1 MGDDWK
7 SKLRSIKELLFPKEK
22 DRIKQSYPPNRPITK
37 REVIQTTQSKKETIK
52 SSLYVSSESKLSH
65 ANKGFTKSF
74 PQELKKS
81 NNKLNRASLVQK
93 TEILAK
99 IEVKSEQSIPP
110 KIKLKQLDDEKINAN
125 MPLPEEVSKG
135 KKRITVG
142 LDFGTSTTKVCVR
155 RELGGDDL
163 PIYPIKFKHITDD
176 SPYLCAS
183 LVGIDNNKV
192 YFGPGITS
200 GDVYPHLKICVA
212 CELGY
217 IENKE
222 CVSKEKCVFRD
233 PTTIF
238 RAADFATMF
247 LAWVMKETRAQ
258 LPKEFRD
265 SPNFTYNVSIPIKQ
279 LDTNPLSK
287 KYRRMVY
294 TAWRI
299 SEGLHQGIDLYQ
311 VLGWIKALESNE
323 LPSPE
328 ESYVHLCPETI
339 AAIISYERSSNALP
353 GLYSIVDIGAWTTD
367 ISFFRLTDI
376 DADRTG
382 VNTVSFYDADVFH
395 VATNMIDINIIH
407 ALMKLCGIKNVMQ
420 FMHANF
426 SLFIKQC
433 RENNNWKEKVSFK
446 TESGKTARKSIPAK
460 LVAES
465 KNAVSEDVLRFFG
478 ETFKKAFQKEKV
490 LDRWNN
496 ISLFIIGG
504 GSREKIFGEKII
516 DLHRNRLKIK
526 SIKFG
531 NLEDKKASSIHYR
544 LAVAAGLSYPVGDW
558 PDQFRPSEV
567 SNWERKKPK
576 YIPDRDEQ
584 YPK

>member
-37 REVIQTTQSKKETIK
+37 REVIETTQSKKETIK

-65 ANKGFTKSF
+65 ANKGLTKSF

-81 NNKLNRASLVQK
+81 NDKLNRASFVQK
-93 TEILAK
+93 TEISAK
-99 IEVKSEQSIPP
+99 TEVKSEQSHPP
-110 KIKLKQLDDEKINAN
+110 KIRLKQLDDEKINGN
-125 MPLPEEVSKG
+125 IPLPEEVSKG
-135 KKRITVG
+135 KKRITLG

-163 PIYPIKFKHITDD
+163 PIYPIKFKSTADG
-176 SPYLCAS
+176 SPYLCSS

-192 YFGPGITS
+192 YFGPGIIS

-212 CELGY
+212 CELDY

-222 CVSKEKCVFRD
+222 CFSKEKCVFRD

-247 LAWVMKETRAQ
+247 LAWVMKEARAQ
-258 LPKEFRD
+258 LPKEFKN
-265 SPNFTYNVSIPIKQ
+265 SPSFTYNISIPIKQ
-279 LDTNPLSK
+279 LDTNPLFNR
-287 KYRRMVY
+287 YRRMVY

-299 SEGLHQGIDLYQ
+299 SEGIYQGIDLYQ

-328 ESYVHLCPETI
+328 ESYVHLCPETS
-339 AAIISYERSSNALP
+339 AAIISYVMSSNALP

-382 VNTVSFYDADVFH
+382 VNTLSFYAADVSH
-395 VATNMIDINIIH
+395 VATNMIDMKIIH
-407 ALMKLCGIKNVMQ
+407 ALMKLWDIKKIEQ
-420 FMHANF
+420 FKSGNF
-426 SLFIKQC
+426 VEFIKDC
-433 RENNNWKEKVSFK
+433 REKNYWEEKVSFR
-446 TESGKTARKSIPAK
+446 TGPNKTAKKLIPMHLIEKSKAD
-460 LVAES
+460 VS
-465 KNAVSEDVLRFFG
+465 KAVLSFFV

-516 DLHRNRLKIK
+516 DKHRDRLKIK

-531 NLEDKKASSIHYR
+531 NLEDKKSSSIHYR

-558 PDQFRPSEV
+558 PDQFRPSEI
-567 SNWERKKPK
+567 SEWEPKIPK